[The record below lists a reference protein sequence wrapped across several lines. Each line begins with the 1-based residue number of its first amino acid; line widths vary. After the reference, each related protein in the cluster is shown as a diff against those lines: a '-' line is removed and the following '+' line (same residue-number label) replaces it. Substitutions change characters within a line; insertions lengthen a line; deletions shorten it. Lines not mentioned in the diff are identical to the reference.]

1 MCGGCDTFRF
11 GVRVLYSTAVFIT
24 NPNPTLTSFQR
35 RLVSPMY
42 HKDDDLSVT
51 DHWSS

>member
-11 GVRVLYSTAVFIT
+11 GVRVIYSAAVFMT
-24 NPNPTLTSFQR
+24 NPNRTLTSFQC

-42 HKDDDLSVT
+42 HKDDYLSAT
-51 DHWSS
+51 YHWSS